1 MEKIKCIF
9 VIVFIIKK
17 EKMHI
22 QKNFMHLWRDI
33 VTENTVRKLFIC
45 FKNGKLDLGLGRSR
59 NSDRSS
65 INLIKN

>member
-1 MEKIKCIF
+1 MHFCYCFYHKKRKNAHSEKF
-9 VIVFIIKK
+9 YA
-17 EKMHI
+17 
-22 QKNFMHLWRDI
+22 FMRRDI